1 VSSSVGTQVGAG
13 RRTGGRSVRRT
24 AGAVALAAACLVL
37 APGIAAAAPT
47 NPSDSQ
53 ISAAQQAQDTAAQ
66 QVGVLSAQLAS
77 AQAQVDAAN
86 AASAIALDAFQG
98 KQADYEAAQA
108 TAESAAA
115 ASRKADADLA
125 DARAAI
131 ADFAR
136 TSYMHGSTNPGMQAL
151 MTAGGPAQ
159 MLERAALLD
168 AAGDHRADVVV
179 QVTVAQEQATA
190 ADVAAQTALAA
201 AATLKQQAAD
211 ALAAA
216 EQVEAGARQQAAA
229 FASQQA
235 AVQAQLAQA
244 QQTLL
249 GLEGAR
255 AAATQYTQQQAAAAQ
270 RAAAAPQRVQSTGAA
285 AAAAAGPRAGA
296 GSSSAVE
303 TAISSARRYLGT
315 TYAWGGGGLS
325 GPSVGWGV
333 DEGVVG
339 FDCSGLTR
347 YAYAQAGVSI
357 ARNSSQ
363 QYATLPKVSRGELQ
377 RGDLVF
383 WALDTSR
390 PSTIHHVAIYLGDGM
405 ILEAPQSNSVIRV
418 TSMRWSGFIGGVRP
432 SA

>member
-1 VSSSVGTQVGAG
+1 VDSSFSTQVSAA
-13 RRTGGRSVRRT
+13 RRRARRT
-24 AGAVALAAACLVL
+24 AGAIAVATACLVL
-37 APGIAAAAPT
+37 APGVAAAAPT

-53 ISAAQQAQDTAAQ
+53 LSAAQQAKDAAAQ

-86 AASAIALDAFQG
+86 AAAAIALDTFQG
-98 KQADYEAAQA
+98 KQAEHEAAQA
-108 TAESAAA
+108 VAESAAA
-115 ASRKADADLA
+115 ASRQADADLA
-125 DARAAI
+125 AAREAI

-136 TSYMHGSTNPGMQAL
+136 TSYVHGSTNPGMQAL

-159 MLERAALLD
+159 MLERAALLH

-179 QVTVAQEQATA
+179 AVTA
-190 ADVAAQTALAA
+190 AQQQAAAADAAAQTALADA
-201 AATLKQQAAD
+201 AALKQQAAD
-211 ALAAA
+211 ALAEA

-229 FASQQA
+229 FAAQQS
-235 AVQAQLAQA
+235 AVQAQLDAA
-244 QQTLL
+244 QQALL

-255 AAATQYTQQQAAAAQ
+255 AAAVQYAQQQAA
-270 RAAAAPQRVQSTGAA
+270 QRVAA
-285 AAAAAGPRAGA
+285 VPQQVRSAGPVAVAGRRAGA

-303 TAISSARRYLGT
+303 TAIGAAQRYLGT
-315 TYAWGGGGLS
+315 IYAWGGGSLS

-347 YAYAQAGVSI
+347 YAYAQAGISI
-357 ARNSSQ
+357 ARNSTQ
-363 QYATLPKVSRGELQ
+363 QYATLPKVSRADLQ

-383 WALDTSR
+383 WALDTDR
-390 PSTIHHVAIYLGDGM
+390 PSTIHHVALYLGDGM
-405 ILEAPQSNSVIRV
+405 ILEAPQSDSAIRV
-418 TSMRWSGFIGGVRP
+418 TPMRWSGYIGGVRP

>member
-1 VSSSVGTQVGAG
+1 VSSSAGTQARAG
-13 RRTGGRSVRRT
+13 RRTGTRRVGRT
-24 AGAVALAAACLVL
+24 AGAITLATACLVL

-53 ISAAQQAQDTAAQ
+53 ISAAQQATDAAAQ

-98 KQADYEAAQA
+98 KQADYEVAQD

-136 TSYMHGSTNPGMQAL
+136 TSYVHGSTNPGMQAL
-151 MTAGGPAQ
+151 LTAGGPAQ

-168 AAGDHRADVVV
+168 AAGDHRADVVIE
-179 QVTVAQEQATA
+179 VTVAQEQATA
-190 ADVAAQTALAA
+190 ADVVAQTALGE

-216 EQVEAGARQQAAA
+216 ERVEAGARQQAAA
-229 FASQQA
+229 FAAQQA
-235 AVQAQLAQA
+235 AVQAQLASV

-255 AAATQYTQQQAAAAQ
+255 TAATQYAQQQAAAQ
-270 RAAAAPQRVQSTGAA
+270 RAAAAPQRVQS
-285 AAAAAGPRAGA
+285 GPRAGA

-303 TAISSARRYLGT
+303 TAISSARRYVGT
-315 TYAWGGGGLS
+315 IYAWGGGSLS

-333 DEGVVG
+333 DAGVVG

-363 QYATLPKVSRGELQ
+363 QYATQPRVARSDLQ

-418 TSMRWSGFIGGVRP
+418 TSMRWPGFIGGVRP

>member
-1 VSSSVGTQVGAG
+1 MNSSVGTQVRAG
-13 RRTGGRSVRRT
+13 RRTGIRLVRRT
-24 AGAVALAAACLVL
+24 AGAVAVATACLVL
-37 APGIAAAAPT
+37 APGVAAAAPT

-53 ISAAQQAQDTAAQ
+53 ISAAQQAKDAAAQ
-66 QVGVLSAQLAS
+66 QVGVLAAGLAS

-86 AASAIALDAFQG
+86 AAAAIALDTFQG
-98 KQADYEAAQA
+98 KQAEHEAAQA

-115 ASRKADADLA
+115 ASRQADADLA
-125 DARAAI
+125 AARAAI

-151 MTAGGPAQ
+151 MTAGDPAQ

-168 AAGDHRADVVV
+168 AAGDHRADVVAS
-179 QVTVAQEQATA
+179 VTVAQEQAAA
-190 ADVAAQTALAA
+190 ADVAAQDALTV

-216 EQVEAGARQQAAA
+216 EQVEAGARQQAVA
-229 FASQQA
+229 FATQQS
-235 AVQAQLAQA
+235 AVQAQLAAA

-255 AAATQYTQQQAAAAQ
+255 AAATQYAQQQAAAQ
-270 RAAAAPQRVQSTGAA
+270 RAAAAAPQRVASAGPASVV
-285 AAAAAGPRAGA
+285 AAGPTAGA

-303 TAISSARRYLGT
+303 TAISAAKRYVGT
-315 TYAWGGGGLS
+315 IYAWGGGSLS

-347 YAYAQAGVSI
+347 YAYAQAGISI
-357 ARNSSQ
+357 ARNSTQ
-363 QYATLPKVSRGELQ
+363 QYATLPKVSRAELQ
-377 RGDLVF
+377 RGDLIF
-383 WALDTSR
+383 WALDTDR

-418 TSMRWSGFIGGVRP
+418 TSMRWPGFIGAVRP

>member
-1 VSSSVGTQVGAG
+1 
-13 RRTGGRSVRRT
+13 
-24 AGAVALAAACLVL
+24 
-37 APGIAAAAPT
+37 
-47 NPSDSQ
+47 
-53 ISAAQQAQDTAAQ
+53 
-66 QVGVLSAQLAS
+66 
-77 AQAQVDAAN
+77 
-86 AASAIALDAFQG
+86 
-98 KQADYEAAQA
+98 
-108 TAESAAA
+108 
-115 ASRKADADLA
+115 
-125 DARAAI
+125 
-131 ADFAR
+131 
-136 TSYMHGSTNPGMQAL
+136 
-151 MTAGGPAQ
+151 
-159 MLERAALLD
+159 
-168 AAGDHRADVVV
+168 
-179 QVTVAQEQATA
+179 
-190 ADVAAQTALAA
+190 
-201 AATLKQQAAD
+201 
-211 ALAAA
+211 
-216 EQVEAGARQQAAA
+216 VEAGARQQAAA

-255 AAATQYTQQQAAAAQ
+255 AAATQYTRQQAAAAQ

>member
-1 VSSSVGTQVGAG
+1 
-13 RRTGGRSVRRT
+13 
-24 AGAVALAAACLVL
+24 VAIAAACLMV

-47 NPSDSQ
+47 NPSDAQ
-53 ISAAQQAQDTAAQ
+53 MSAAQQAKNAAAQ
-66 QVGVLSAQLAS
+66 QVGALSAQLAT
-77 AQAQVDAAN
+77 AQAQADAAN
-86 AASAIALDAFQG
+86 AASAIALDTFQG

-115 ASRKADADLA
+115 ASRQADADLA
-125 DARAAI
+125 AARAAI

-136 TSYMHGSTNPGMQAL
+136 TSYISGSTNPGMQSL
-151 MTAGGPAQ
+151 LTAGGPAE

-168 AAGDHRADVVV
+168 AAGNHRADVVA
-179 QVTVAQEQATA
+179 QVTVAQQAAAA
-190 ADVAAQTALAA
+190 ADAAAQAALAR

-216 EQVEAGARQQAAA
+216 EQVAAGARRQAAA
-229 FASQQA
+229 FAARQA
-235 AVQAQLAQA
+235 AMQTQLDQA

-255 AAATQYTQQQAAAAQ
+255 AAAARYAQQQAAQ
-270 RAAAAPQRVQSTGAA
+270 RATAAPQRVASPAA
-285 AAAAAGPRAGA
+285 SGPRAGA
-296 GSSSAVE
+296 GSASAVE
-303 TAISSARRYLGT
+303 TAISAAKRYLGT
-315 TYAWGGGGLS
+315 SYAWGGGALN
-325 GPSVGWGV
+325 GPSVGWGI

-347 YAYAQAGVSI
+347 YAYAQAGITI
-357 ARNSSQ
+357 ARNSTQ
-363 QYATLPKVSRGELQ
+363 QYATQPKVSRADLQ

-383 WALDTSR
+383 WALDTSS
-390 PSTIHHVAIYLGDGM
+390 PSTIHHVAIYLGDGQ
-405 ILEAPQSNSVIRV
+405 ILEAPESGSVVRV